1 MSQDKDAQSIEAS
14 RRGDVLGVQ
23 GGLWLTRLEMEAVV
37 AEMVAETS
45 AGQLRQA
52 EAERVSERAN

>member
-1 MSQDKDAQSIEAS
+1 MHRVS
-14 RRGDVLGVQ
+14 RRLGREKVRGLWGDW
-23 GGLWLTRLEMEAVV
+23 WLTRLEMEAVV

-52 EAERVSERAN
+52 DVIKRAN